1 MGYRSEVAYRIVFKD
16 KQVLNEF
23 IALVMMKG
31 GHEKQSLSECEIEV
45 VEPTTGHS
53 GLFCVNFYA
62 QDVKWYTSYVDVAAH
77 TWLYEFAVERFPD
90 DCAYHYIRIGEESG
104 DIEDEELGSD
114 DWIDFVRDSFYPVTT
129 IELPFSCG
137 YEPVGDNLR
146 VIE

>member
-1 MGYRSEVAYRIVFKD
+1 MGYRSEVAYRIVFSN

-31 GHEKQSLSECEIEV
+31 NEERKALSECEIEV
-45 VEPTTGHS
+45 QDNGRAEC
-53 GLFCVNFYA
+53 FVNFYA

-90 DCAYHYIRIGEESG
+90 DCAYHYIRVGEESG
-104 DIEDEELGSD
+104 DIEDEEGGSD
-114 DWIDFVRDSFYPVTT
+114 DFIDEVRDSFYPVTT
-129 IELPFSCG
+129 LELPFSHA